1 MRLRKEHFGV
11 AIVLLLAIVLIGIG
25 VDKAM
30 QPEPTLQERVERQ
43 QDLCPGLAVVTDLNH
58 GDCLA
63 THTEGDTSEVYFILG
78 VLFSVVIA
86 PVVYVVLREDRYRP
100 LLSPTHL
107 LRRR

>member
-1 MRLRKEHFGV
+1 MRLRREHFGV
-11 AIVLLLAIVLIGIG
+11 AMIVILAIVLIGIG

-63 THTEGDTSEVYFILG
+63 THTEGDTSVVLIILG
-78 VLFSVVIA
+78 VLFSLVIA
-86 PVVYVVLREDRYRP
+86 PVAYVVMREDRHRP
-100 LLSPTHL
+100 LLPPTHP
-107 LRRR
+107 LRRH